1 MFCDLQADAVVYR
14 LLKLGYLLASA
25 QDLIFEFFEFW
36 RDETFGI
43 DQSLFALEL
52 WRHFFEV
59 RP

>member
-1 MFCDLQADAVVYR
+1 MINR
-14 LLKLGYLLASA
+14 LLKLGYLLASTK
-25 QDLIFEFFEFW
+25 DLVFEFFEFW